1 MELLRKLILRVMIVV
16 GFPLAYGIW
25 WLCGGVH
32 WQDEFWTA
40 ARAIWRAD
48 RR

>member
-1 MELLRKLILRVMIVV
+1 MELLRKLILRIMIVI
-16 GFPLAYGIW
+16 GFPMAYVIW
-25 WLCGGVH
+25 WLSGGVH
-32 WQDEFWTA
+32 WQDEFWTT